1 MLEIVGASLI
11 LGTFSGLLAGLFGIG
26 GGLIIVPILVSLFSI
41 QQIIMPEQQ
50 MIFAIAT
57 SLATIIFTASSSV
70 FAHHRQG
77 NVLWAKVAR
86 LTPGIIL
93 GAALGAMIAD
103 EISADNLRFI
113 FIAYLTYVAFKMAL
127 QLKPREGLVKKNIK
141 SLDYAAG
148 GGIGLLSSILGI
160 GGGTLTVPF
169 LVTCQIPMK
178 NAVAISS
185 ACGLPIAFAATVS
198 YIFLGLQ
205 QPQLPVWSLGYIY
218 LPAFSGIVICS
229 VLTAPLGA
237 KLASKLPATK
247 LKRYFSIMLFIMAV
261 KMFFS

>member
-1 MLEIVGASLI
+1 MWEIISASLV
-11 LGTFSGLLAGLFGIG
+11 LGAFSGLLAGLFGIG

-41 QQIIMPEQQ
+41 QQIMIPEQQ

-57 SLATIIFTASSSV
+57 SLATIIFTGTSSV

-77 NVLWAKVAR
+77 NILWTKVAR

-93 GAALGAMIAD
+93 GATLGASIAD
-103 EISADNLRFI
+103 KISADNLRFI
-113 FIAYLTYVAFKMAL
+113 FISYLTYVALKMAL
-127 QLKPREGLVKKNIK
+127 QHNPRERSVKNIK

-169 LVTCQIPMK
+169 LVACEIPMK

-205 QPQLPVWSLGYIY
+205 QPQLPAWSLGYIY
-218 LPAFSGIVICS
+218 LPAFFGIVICS

-237 KLASKLPATK
+237 KLASKLPATR
-247 LKRYFSIMLFIMAV
+247 LKRYFSIMLFIMAA

>member
-1 MLEIVGASLI
+1 MFEIVGASLI
-11 LGTFSGLLAGLFGIG
+11 LGAFSGLLAGLFGIG

-41 QQIIMPEQQ
+41 QQIMIPEQQ

-57 SLATIIFTASSSV
+57 SLATIIFTGASSV

-77 NVLWAKVAR
+77 NVLWGKVAR

-93 GAALGAMIAD
+93 GAALGAIIAD
-103 EISADNLRFI
+103 KISADNLRFI
-113 FIAYLTYVAFKMAL
+113 FITYLTFVAFKMAL
-127 QLKPREGLVKKNIK
+127 QFKPRESAVRNIK
-141 SLDYAAG
+141 LVDYAAG
-148 GGIGLLSSILGI
+148 GGIGFLSSILGI

-169 LVTCQIPMK
+169 LITCQIPIK

-185 ACGLPIAFAATVS
+185 ACGLPIAFAATIS

-205 QPQLPVWSLGYIY
+205 QPQLPAWSLGYIY

-237 KLASKLPATK
+237 KLASQLPAIK
-247 LKRYFSIMLFIMAV
+247 LKRYFSIMLFIMAA

>member
-1 MLEIVGASLI
+1 MGEIISASLI
-11 LGTFSGLLAGLFGIG
+11 LGAFSGLLAGLFGIG

-41 QQIIMPEQQ
+41 QEIMIPEQQ

-57 SLATIIFTASSSV
+57 SLATIIFTAASSV
-70 FAHHRQG
+70 LAHHRQG
-77 NVLWAKVAR
+77 NVLWAKVAQ
-86 LTPGIIL
+86 LTPGIIV

-103 EISADNLRFI
+103 KISADNLRFI
-113 FIAYLTYVAFKMAL
+113 FITYLTYVAFKMAL
-127 QLKPREGLVKKNIK
+127 QFKPHQGAIKNIK
-141 SLDYAAG
+141 SLDYMAG
-148 GGIGLLSSILGI
+148 GGIGLLSSLLGI

-169 LVTCQIPMK
+169 LVACQVPMK

-185 ACGLPIAFAATVS
+185 ACGLPIAFAATLS

-205 QPQLPVWSLGYIY
+205 HPQLPAWSLGYIY
-218 LPAFSGIVICS
+218 LPAFLGIVLCS

-237 KLASKLPATK
+237 KLASKLPAVQ
-247 LKRYFSIMLFIMAV
+247 LKRYFSVMLFIMAA

>member
-11 LGTFSGLLAGLFGIG
+11 LGAFSGLLAGLFGIG

-41 QQIIMPEQQ
+41 QQIMIPEQQ
-50 MIFAIAT
+50 IIFAIAT

-70 FAHHRQG
+70 LAHHRQG
-77 NVLWAKVAR
+77 NVLWTKVAR
-86 LTPGIIL
+86 LTPGIII
-93 GAALGAMIAD
+93 GAALGAIIAD
-103 EISADNLRFI
+103 KISADHLRFI
-113 FIAYLTYVAFKMAL
+113 FITYLTYVAFKMAL
-127 QLKPREGLVKKNIK
+127 QRKPRESTVKNIK

-169 LVTCQIPMK
+169 LVACQIPMK

-185 ACGLPIAFAATVS
+185 ACGLPIACAATAS
-198 YIFLGLQ
+198 YIILGLQ
-205 QPQLPVWSLGYIY
+205 QPQLPAWSLGYIY

-237 KLASKLPATK
+237 KLANKLPATK
-247 LKRYFSIMLFIMAV
+247 LKRYFSIMLFIMAA